1 MDLITM
7 RCVLLLTAVLLPATM
22 IAQPAPDTSTIL
34 IQTTS
39 MPKVFLR
46 HPLRIELKA
55 QGGTAPLRWE
65 VTGGDMPPGLTLSPD
80 GVLSGIP
87 NKLGKY
93 SFTVTVR
100 DSGRPPHERNQE
112 LTLVVTA
119 PLLVE
124 WSRPPVVNGQR
135 VEGAIKVTNGTDTD
149 FDLTEI
155 VMAVNEIGR
164 ATALGYQH
172 FKLTAGTEEFEIP
185 FGENLP
191 SGAYQLHVDA
201 VAEVPETNTIYR
213 ARLTPEEKTVV
224 QKGP

>member
-1 MDLITM
+1 MT
-7 RCVLLLTAVLLPATM
+7 RCRYVLLLVAVLLTGPM
-22 IAQPAPDTSTIL
+22 LAQQAPDTATIL

-46 HPLRIELKA
+46 RPLRIELKA

-65 VTGGDMPPGLTLSPD
+65 ATGGDMPPGLTLSPD

-93 SFTVTVR
+93 SFMVTVR
-100 DSGRPPHERNQE
+100 DSGRPAHERNQE
-112 LTLVVTA
+112 FTLVVTA

-124 WSRPPVVNGQR
+124 WSRPPVVNGQL

-185 FGENLP
+185 FSENLP
-191 SGAYQLHVDA
+191 KGAYQLHVDA

-213 ARLTPEEKTVV
+213 ARLAPEEKMVV